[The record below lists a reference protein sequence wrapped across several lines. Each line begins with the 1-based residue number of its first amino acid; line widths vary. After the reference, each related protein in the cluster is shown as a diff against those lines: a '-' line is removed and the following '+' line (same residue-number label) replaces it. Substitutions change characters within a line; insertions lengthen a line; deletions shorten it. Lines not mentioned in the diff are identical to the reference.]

1 MRIRNVPVPEGI
13 NVSRHSPL
21 VDLLIL
27 SAGLVTVVAGLGL
40 ALFLFAGAVARHA
53 PDSWEVAIGDAIFA
67 DLSGGSAEAD
77 ADPEAAAVRA
87 ELQAIADRV
96 GRHMALPEGLT
107 VKVHYVDDPMVN
119 AFASLGGHVFM
130 FRGLLERMPN
140 ENALAMVMAHEIG
153 HVVHRDAAASLTGA
167 VVVQLLSAVFFSTAP
182 DTLASLVTGP
192 NALMMMGF
200 SREAERRA
208 DSAAL
213 EAMAAVYGHVGE
225 SARIFEVFQEEARR
239 TGGGEP
245 PELLST
251 HPLSRERIQA
261 LAALARQRGWPS
273 EGQTRPLAPGIAALS
288 EVTPEAK

>member
-40 ALFLFAGAVARHA
+40 ALFLFAGAIARQA
-53 PDSWEVAIGDAIFA
+53 PVSWEVALGDAIFA
-67 DLSGGSAEAD
+67 EASD
-77 ADPEAAAVRA
+77 DPTEAIAADPEAAAVRA
-87 ELQAIADRV
+87 ELQAIADQLS
-96 GRHMALPEGLT
+96 RHMDLPEGLT
-107 VKVHYVDDPMVN
+107 VKVHYVDDPLVN

-167 VVVQLLSAVFFSTAP
+167 VVIQLLSAVFFSAAP

-192 NALMMMGF
+192 NALLLLSF

-208 DSAAL
+208 DRAAL
-213 EAMAAVYGHVGE
+213 EAMAAVYGHVAE
-225 SARIFEVFQEEARR
+225 SERVFEIFQEEAQ
-239 TGGGEP
+239 GIGGEP

-251 HPLSRERIQA
+251 HPLSRERIEA
-261 LAALARQRGWPS
+261 LAAMARQRGWPD

-288 EVTPEAK
+288 EDTPEAK

>member
-21 VDLLIL
+21 ADLLIL
-27 SAGLVTVVAGLGL
+27 SGGLVTVVAGLGL
-40 ALFLFAGAVARHA
+40 ALFLFAGVIARHA
-53 PDSWEVAIGDAIFA
+53 PVSWEVAIGNAIFA
-67 DLSGGSAEAD
+67 DVSGGSAEAAD

-96 GRHMALPEGLT
+96 GRHMDLPEGLT
-107 VKVHYVDDPMVN
+107 VKVHYVDDEMVN

-140 ENALAMVMAHEIG
+140 ENALTMVMAHEIG

-167 VVVQLLSAVFFSTAP
+167 VVVQLLSAVFFSAAP

-225 SARIFEVFQEEARR
+225 SARIFKVFQEEARR
-239 TGGGEP
+239 SGGEP

-251 HPLSRERIQA
+251 HPLSRERIEA

-273 EGQTRPLAPGIAALS
+273 EGETQPLAPGIAALS